1 MASRYHSRTMPSSGL
16 RRSAGIGDLV
26 GDGWLALGAIAL
38 ALIAVVALTGGRG
51 TGHGQEEAAR
61 AIQAVVVP
69 AERSLAAIESAFG
82 ELCQEPVLI
91 GVGLAPDCETG
102 VITLPDAYFGG
113 PTSPRLRRESREY
126 VAAAVTNYLA
136 RLRDL
141 PAIWESLEAIE
152 IRGHAAPN
160 ASRAGYSTSLVTS
173 QQRALAT
180 LLFLVGP
187 DGIANPDDRADL
199 ERLAVVSGSAF
210 ARPPTDCPEAT
221 PECLPH
227 WRRVEIRPVLSEAL
241 RRGDW
246 ARTLED
252 LRIQAHAP
260 RDGERPRATATP

>member
-1 MASRYHSRTMPSSGL
+1 MASRYHSRALPSSSL
-16 RRSAGIGDLV
+16 RRSAGLGDLV
-26 GDGWLALGAIAL
+26 SDGWLALGAIAL
-38 ALIAVVALTGGRG
+38 ALIAVVALTGGRSSG
-51 TGHGQEEAAR
+51 TSHEEVTR

-69 AERSLAAIESAFG
+69 AERSLVSIESAFS
-82 ELCQEPVLI
+82 ELCREPVLI
-91 GVGLAPDCETG
+91 GVGLVPDCETG
-102 VITLPDAYFGG
+102 VITLPDSYFSG
-113 PTSPRLRRESREY
+113 PSSPRLRRESREY
-126 VAAAVTNYLA
+126 LAAAVTNYLT

-141 PAIWESLEAIE
+141 PAIWDSLEAIE

-160 ASRAGYSTSLVTS
+160 TSRTSYSTSLVTS

-187 DGIANPDDRADL
+187 DGIANLEDRADL
-199 ERLAVVSGSAF
+199 ERLAIVSGSAF

-246 ARTLED
+246 SRTLED
-252 LRIQAHAP
+252 LRIHAEAP
-260 RDGERPRATATP
+260 RPAERKPGTATP